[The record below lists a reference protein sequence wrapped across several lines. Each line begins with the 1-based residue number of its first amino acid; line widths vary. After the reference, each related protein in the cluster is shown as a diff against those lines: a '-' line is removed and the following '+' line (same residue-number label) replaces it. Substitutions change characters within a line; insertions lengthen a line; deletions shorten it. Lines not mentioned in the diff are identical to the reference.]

1 MHSIGRLSLTTLLL
15 LSIFRAGAQASEK
28 KTLTLDD
35 AILIALQKNQDLIA
49 AKLDVDKANARVN
62 EAIGTALPSLDLTGR
77 YTRALK
83 KPVFFLPD
91 FNDLSSG
98 RTVPIQIGSNH
109 AVDVTLGVQQVL
121 FNSAVITGIGASQI
135 YLRAAE
141 DMYRAKQ
148 LETIAK
154 VRKAYYRVLLA
165 KEVVEMMRANL
176 QNAEDNLT
184 NVRLLLDQG
193 LVSEYDELRATV
205 GVENLRPLV
214 IEAENNYALAIDG
227 LRVTM
232 GVAPSEEYAIEGVL
246 TYEAVDSGLVA
257 SATQTVLENNASLKA
272 LRRQIDVNKAL
283 VNIERSNYL
292 PTLVAFGNYQ
302 YQVAKNSLNISP
314 RHFIGS
320 SVVGL
325 QLSLN
330 LFQGLQTNARV
341 DQAKV
346 DVRRMEEQV
355 ASAENNLRTALHS
368 VLLQLE
374 QSQKRIEAQ
383 TRTVE
388 QAERGYKIASTRF
401 LSGSGTQLEVNDAQL
416 ALTQAKVNRMQAVYD
431 YLVASAELDQLIGR
445 FPEYVEITHE

>member
-314 RHFIGS
+314 RDFIGS

>member
-1 MHSIGRLSLTTLLL
+1 
-15 LSIFRAGAQASEK
+15 
-28 KTLTLDD
+28 
-35 AILIALQKNQDLIA
+35 
-49 AKLDVDKANARVN
+49 VN

-109 AVDVTLGVQQVL
+109 AVDVTLGVQQIL